1 MKYFAASA
9 ANQND
14 LVAAEAQ
21 SIGAEEIH
29 EIGGGIEFEGDL
41 KVGYRFCMNSR
52 IASRLMVGFAYDED
66 ILSPDELYEASLALP
81 WEDLISPDK
90 TFQVTITTVRCS
102 WLKNSQFGALRL
114 KDAIVDRIRE
124 HFEDQRPSV
133 DTENPDLTFHLHING
148 DLVKWYVD
156 FSGKSMHKRRYREE
170 STLAVMKENLAA
182 AVIMRSPWY
191 RSLQEGNPTSLLD
204 PFCGSGTILIEAAMM
219 AADIAPGL
227 MHYQEFAFFNL
238 PFHDEE
244 LFDEVLEE
252 TYSVMEA
259 NQRTEKLFTGW
270 DIDKSAIH
278 AARKN
283 AKSARVDHLITFE
296 EKDFSTVTRQD
307 IPTGQHHII
316 TDPPYGMRMVNN
328 EPIEHL
334 YRMIGRTCNT
344 LFPGWNIAILCG
356 RKELLSYVDMKPNRT
371 NSLFNGPIESQL
383 AHYYVFNEE
392 EKQEFIRRAEERKAK
407 RLNEP
412 LSEGAQMVYNR
423 LKKNLAR
430 LEPILAEQKVSSYRL
445 YDADMPEYSAAI
457 DIYEGTHVHLQE
469 YAPPASIPEEDA
481 QRRLDE
487 LIQATERATGIDIE
501 RIHVKQ
507 RKAQKGKEQYE
518 KLDDEKN
525 FFIMREHEHMF
536 FVNFTD
542 YLDTGIFLD
551 HRPVRAMIEEQADRK
566 RFLNLF
572 CYTGT
577 ATVHAASGGAVST
590 VSVDASST
598 YLDWAIR
605 NMELNGHK
613 GMEHFYYKDD
623 VISWLKDTHDMYDL
637 IFCDPPTFSNSK
649 MRREFDVYRDQKIL
663 IHQCMNHLSREG
675 TLIFSTNFRK
685 FRMEEELMTSYDVR
699 DISEETIGEDF
710 KRNQKIHFCWEI
722 THKKVRPVQKE
733 SKPAKKKAVRK
744 A

>member
-29 EIGGGIEFEGDL
+29 EIGGGVEFEGDL

-52 IASRLMVGFAYDED
+52 IASRLMVGVAYDED
-66 ILSPDELYEASLALP
+66 ILSPDELYDASLALP

-133 DTENPDLTFHLHING
+133 DTENPDITFHLHINS

-219 AADIAPGL
+219 ASDIAPGL

-238 PFHDEE
+238 PFHDED

-259 NQRTEKLFTGW
+259 NQRAEKLFTGW
-270 DIDKSAIH
+270 DIDKSAIQ

-296 EKDFSTVTRQD
+296 EKDFSTITKQD
-307 IPTGQHHII
+307 VPTGEHHII

-344 LFPGWNIAILCG
+344 LFRVG
-356 RKELLSYVDMKPNRT
+356 T
-371 NSLFNGPIESQL
+371 SQFS
-383 AHYYVFNEE
+383 AV
-392 EKQEFIRRAEERKAK
+392 ER
-407 RLNEP
+407 
-412 LSEGAQMVYNR
+412 SC
-423 LKKNLAR
+423 
-430 LEPILAEQKVSSYRL
+430 
-445 YDADMPEYSAAI
+445 SA
-457 DIYEGTHVHLQE
+457 T
-469 YAPPASIPEEDA
+469 
-481 QRRLDE
+481 
-487 LIQATERATGIDIE
+487 
-501 RIHVKQ
+501 
-507 RKAQKGKEQYE
+507 
-518 KLDDEKN
+518 
-525 FFIMREHEHMF
+525 
-536 FVNFTD
+536 
-542 YLDTGIFLD
+542 
-551 HRPVRAMIEEQADRK
+551 
-566 RFLNLF
+566 
-572 CYTGT
+572 
-577 ATVHAASGGAVST
+577 ST
-590 VSVDASST
+590 
-598 YLDWAIR
+598 
-605 NMELNGHK
+605 
-613 GMEHFYYKDD
+613 
-623 VISWLKDTHDMYDL
+623 
-637 IFCDPPTFSNSK
+637 
-649 MRREFDVYRDQKIL
+649 
-663 IHQCMNHLSREG
+663 
-675 TLIFSTNFRK
+675 
-685 FRMEEELMTSYDVR
+685 
-699 DISEETIGEDF
+699 
-710 KRNQKIHFCWEI
+710 
-722 THKKVRPVQKE
+722 
-733 SKPAKKKAVRK
+733 
-744 A
+744 

>member
-1 MKYFAASA
+1 
-9 ANQND
+9 
-14 LVAAEAQ
+14 
-21 SIGAEEIH
+21 
-29 EIGGGIEFEGDL
+29 
-41 KVGYRFCMNSR
+41 
-52 IASRLMVGFAYDED
+52 
-66 ILSPDELYEASLALP
+66 
-81 WEDLISPDK
+81 
-90 TFQVTITTVRCS
+90 
-102 WLKNSQFGALRL
+102 
-114 KDAIVDRIRE
+114 
-124 HFEDQRPSV
+124 
-133 DTENPDLTFHLHING
+133 
-148 DLVKWYVD
+148 
-156 FSGKSMHKRRYREE
+156 
-170 STLAVMKENLAA
+170 
-182 AVIMRSPWY
+182 
-191 RSLQEGNPTSLLD
+191 
-204 PFCGSGTILIEAAMM
+204 
-219 AADIAPGL
+219 
-227 MHYQEFAFFNL
+227 
-238 PFHDEE
+238 
-244 LFDEVLEE
+244 
-252 TYSVMEA
+252 
-259 NQRTEKLFTGW
+259 
-270 DIDKSAIH
+270 
-278 AARKN
+278 
-283 AKSARVDHLITFE
+283 
-296 EKDFSTVTRQD
+296 
-307 IPTGQHHII
+307 
-316 TDPPYGMRMVNN
+316 
-328 EPIEHL
+328 
-334 YRMIGRTCNT
+334 
-344 LFPGWNIAILCG
+344 
-356 RKELLSYVDMKPNRT
+356 MKPNRT

-392 EKQEFIRRAEERKAK
+392 EKQEFIRRAEERKAQ
-407 RLNEP
+407 RLSEP

-423 LKKNLAR
+423 LRKNLAR
-430 LEPILAEQKVSSYRL
+430 LEPILKEQKVSSYRL
-445 YDADMPEYSAAI
+445 YDADMPEYSAAV
-457 DIYEGTHVHLQE
+457 DIYEHAHVHLQE

-551 HRPVRAMIEEQADRK
+551 HRPVRAMIEEQADKK

-605 NMELNGHK
+605 NMEINGHK

-663 IHQCMNHLSREG
+663 IHQCMNHLTREG
-675 TLIFSTNFRK
+675 KLIFSTNFRK
-685 FRMEEELMTSYDVR
+685 FKMEEELMTSYDVK

-744 A
+744 T